1 MLVAQALLLLWDVGN
16 VMSWV
21 DPKLR
26 DTPWAGGCT
35 PAQLSHVWHLGNL
48 QSQSP
53 RVHPLTRDCPAHA
66 SPGTP
71 WWDHGQA

>member
-53 RVHPLTRDCPAHA
+53 RAIP
-66 SPGTP
+66 
-71 WWDHGQA
+71 

>member
-26 DTPWAGGCT
+26 DTPWAGGCSQP
-35 PAQLSHVWHLGNL
+35 PASTAV
-48 QSQSP
+48 P
-53 RVHPLTRDCPAHA
+53 RVA
-66 SPGTP
+66 PG
-71 WWDHGQA
+71 